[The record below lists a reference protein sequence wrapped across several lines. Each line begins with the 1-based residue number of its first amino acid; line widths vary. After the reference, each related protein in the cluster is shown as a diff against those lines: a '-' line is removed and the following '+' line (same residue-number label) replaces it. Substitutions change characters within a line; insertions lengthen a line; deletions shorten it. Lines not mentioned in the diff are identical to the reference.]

1 MSSLINLLASKD
13 EEVTTGEIVQRKTD
27 RIYDVQVGKRTL
39 SVQSL
44 VTEDLPKNS
53 RVVLVK
59 TTNGFFITNI
69 ERVKDRRTIG
79 VVIDG

>member
-1 MSSLINLLASKD
+1 MPSIANLLISKD
-13 EEVTTGEIVQRKTD
+13 TEVTTGEIVQRKADKT
-27 RIYDVQVGKRTL
+27 YDVQIGKRTL

-59 TTNGFFITNI
+59 TVNGFFITNI
-69 ERVKDRRTIG
+69 ERVKDRRAIG

>member
-79 VVIDG
+79 VMIDG